1 MKSIIDQAPF
11 DVLRATEMRFNLSAY
26 ALKLQNLLIRQRLP
40 VLFLRLNLL
49 FFRTAIFQGI
59 HSQLLGGYLLI
70 DNLAVTHFIDISI
83 YQARDQC
90 FSESKTG
97 ID

>member
-1 MKSIIDQAPF
+1 MFF
-11 DVLRATEMRFNLSAY
+11 DLSAY

-59 HSQLLGGYLLI
+59 NSQLLGGYLLL
-70 DNLAVTHFIDISI
+70 DNLAVTHSVGISI
-83 YQARDQC
+83 HQAGDQGLAK
-90 FSESKTG
+90 SEAG
-97 ID
+97 IDG